1 MTHSKALSASPIAV
15 LGLEVCAAFTGAGGA
30 RSAFRMRHSSPV
42 AAPSACPLPA
52 GCRQLWGP
60 YLVTVNLILSATA
73 NIRSR
78 FWEPKVQGLRKGM
91 PGGSPSMITDPGL
104 LLIRLY
110 GTCTGYLIPKA
121 SPGREA
127 RGKRAGWQGCD
138 LDRGSGSIPSP
149 PQTPVFAWGRYLEIT
164 SHPCPLSDIW
174 L

>member
-1 MTHSKALSASPIAV
+1 MTHSEALTARRIAV
-15 LGLEVCAAFTGAGGA
+15 LGLEVCAAFIGAGRACG
-30 RSAFRMRHSSPV
+30 AFRLGHSSPV
-42 AAPSACPLPA
+42 PAPSAFPLPA
-52 GCRQLWGP
+52 GRRQLWGP

-73 NIRSR
+73 NILSR

-127 RGKRAGWQGCD
+127 RGKRAGWQGCG
-138 LDRGSGSIPSP
+138 LDRGSGSTPSP
-149 PQTPVFAWGRYLEIT
+149 TQTPVFAWGHYLEIT
-164 SHPCPLSDIW
+164 SHPRPLSDVW